1 MATLTNP
8 KTFKGILQVK
18 SLPTNPEKGYIY
30 LVGDG
35 SQGGNGTGIYFGSRY
50 YGKTENSAE
59 IIALKNDITAN
70 TKSISDIE
78 AVLGEWQASLGTVAT
93 AVVAVS
99 GATETNATNI
109 SNLSTTVANNLTA
122 TTEAIN
128 DAKNEAIN
136 TATGYT
142 NTQINEVKGLI
153 NGIDVSAEGDSTY
166 ITATASDKKVT
177 VAATKKTIDAIALAE
192 TALQA
197 SDIAVGDTNGT
208 IKVGDTDVAVK
219 GLGSAAYTESSA
231 YDASG
236 AADNA
241 FKNATGYTD
250 SAITTV
256 NNTFNAYTGAT
267 DTVLSGLRSDIDTN
281 TNKLKAILEESGVT
295 DAIDSFVE
303 LQGWIEEHGNE
314 VCGITSSITENK
326 NAISAANNTFNAY
339 TGATDTVLSGLRSD
353 IDNIS
358 STSVNNSS
366 AITNLTNNKL
376 DATVYTAYT
385 ASTRQTLDNIESS
398 LTAITNNAVTS
409 VASSGKT
416 ITTSNTKGA
425 VNVDVNTLSVADAQS
440 NGYIAL
446 EKGSDGALYGVMYY
460 GGDDAE

>member
-109 SNLSTTVANNLTA
+109 TNLSTTVANNLTA
-122 TTEAIN
+122 TTKAIN
-128 DAKNEAIN
+128 DAKSEAIN

-142 NTQINEVKGLI
+142 NTQINEVIELI
-153 NGIDVSAEGDSTY
+153 NDKNVDAEGDNY
-166 ITATASDKKVT
+166 ITATADKNKVT
-177 VAATKKTIDAIALAE
+177 VAATTVLTNAIDKANSAVQTIAE
-192 TALQA
+192 
-197 SDIAVGDTNGT
+197 GDTNGT
-208 IKVGDTDVAVK
+208 IKVDGTDVAVK
-219 GLGSAAYTESSA
+219 GLGSAAYTDSSA
-231 YDASG
+231 YDESG

-241 FKNATGYTD
+241 LKSATGYTE
-250 SAITTV
+250 SAVTTV
-256 NNTFNAYTGAT
+256 KNTFNAYTGAT
-267 DTVLSGLRSDIDTN
+267 DTVLSGLRSDINSN
-281 TNKLKAILEESGVT
+281 TNKLNAILEGSGVT
-295 DAIDSFVE
+295 EAIDSFIE
-303 LQGWIEEHGNE
+303 LQEWIEQHGTE

-326 NAISAANNTFNAY
+326 NAISAVNNTFNTY
-339 TGATDTVLSGLRSD
+339 TGATDTVLSDLRGD
-353 IDNIS
+353 INNVS
-358 STSVNNSS
+358 STSVNNST

-376 DATVYTAYT
+376 DTTAHAAYT
-385 ASTRQTLDNIESS
+385 AATKTTLENIESR
-398 LTAITNNAVTS
+398 LTAITNNAVIS
-409 VASSGKT
+409 VTSSGNT
-416 ITTSNTKGA
+416 ITTSNTDGT
-425 VNVDVNTLSVADAQS
+425 VNVDVNTLAVETAQN
-440 NGYIAL
+440 NGYIAI
-446 EKGSDGALYGVMYY
+446 KNDNGALYGVMYY